1 MNIFPGICSVALRGK
16 CSDRPHLCQPSDV
29 EDTKPKRVLWVAATA
44 PPAWA
49 SPRLWLHWIPLWRRC
64 THQPPPASF
73 LPTLHTSFIIADLMC
88 SLFFFFFQKFILIAA
103 PYTADSPLH
112 ARTHSTLCDRPCCV
126 RARALNFPL
135 IYFLLYYSN
144 ESSFLFRG
152 TVQCDV
158 PVTLSRSRCLHWT
171 SILNLWP
178 CDQLTLLY

>member
-1 MNIFPGICSVALRGK
+1 MFRQASFVPAQWRGGHEAQAGPV
-16 CSDRPHLCQPSDV
+16 SGSNS
-29 EDTKPKRVLWVAATA
+29 T
-44 PPAWA
+44 
-49 SPRLWLHWIPLWRRC
+49 SRLS
-64 THQPPPASF
+64 QPPPLTSLDPALTQMHPPTPPCV
-73 LPTLHTSFIIADLMC
+73 LPSHPAHFFYHSWFNVF
-88 SLFFFFFQKFILIAA
+88 SFFFFFPEIHS
-103 PYTADSPLH
+103 YCSSLH
-112 ARTHSTLCDRPCCV
+112 RRLPPARTHTHTHTHTHSTLCDRPCCV